1 MFVKI
6 HWKDLQPSCSLHSFI
21 HPETYTYWIQSIM
34 TNMLETDSLLCTE
47 VLSNLVTPQKEILAH
62 KKPVQIIEVPL
73 TVQAEEDP
81 AQLNDVRV
89 LQNLLRNEDN
99 YGLTVPDYIV
109 NVQVRKSILN
119 VKREKIIWNFS
130 NRKKV

>member
-1 MFVKI
+1 
-6 HWKDLQPSCSLHSFI
+6 
-21 HPETYTYWIQSIM
+21 M

-47 VLSNLVTPQKEILAH
+47 QLSNLVTPQKETLVL
-62 KKPVQIIEVPL
+62 KKPFQVIEVPL

-109 NVQVRKSILN
+109 NVQVRSIE
-119 VKREKIIWNFS
+119 RHF
-130 NRKKV
+130 

>member
-1 MFVKI
+1 
-6 HWKDLQPSCSLHSFI
+6 
-21 HPETYTYWIQSIM
+21 M

-47 VLSNLVTPQKEILAH
+47 VLSNLVTPQKEVLAH
-62 KKPVQIIEVPL
+62 KKPVQVIEVPL

-109 NVQVRKSILN
+109 NVQVR
-119 VKREKIIWNFS
+119 RY
-130 NRKKV
+130 